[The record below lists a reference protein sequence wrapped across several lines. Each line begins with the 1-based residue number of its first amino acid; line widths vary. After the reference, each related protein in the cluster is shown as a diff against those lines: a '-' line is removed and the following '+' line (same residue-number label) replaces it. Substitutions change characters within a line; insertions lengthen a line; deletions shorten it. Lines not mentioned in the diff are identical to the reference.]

1 MTAAR
6 LRVTPVV
13 LFALGA
19 SVVIT
24 WSLRDNARFLPKELV
39 SRHALAQMGEH
50 PMGYVPPAPVTGSA
64 LVNYPGLI
72 MLAVHLTAVIVAAA
86 AWVIR
91 RSHRNVHSVPARLL
105 FAVSVSLAAAVV
117 TLPIAAVSLGT
128 AILFS
133 ATVTAAMTVLQYTF
147 VLTVAGVTIFGVP

>member
-1 MTAAR
+1 MTTAR

-13 LFALGA
+13 LVALGA
-19 SVVIT
+19 AVVIT
-24 WSLRDNARFLPKELV
+24 WALRDNARFLPKAMV
-39 SRHALAQMGEH
+39 SRHALAQMGDH

-72 MLAVHLTAVIVAAA
+72 MLAVHLTAIIVALAA
-86 AWVIR
+86 VVIR
-91 RSHRNVHSVPARLL
+91 RTHRNVHSVPARLL
-105 FAVSVSLAAAVV
+105 FAVLVALAAAVV
-117 TLPIAAVSLGT
+117 TLPIAAVALGS

-147 VLTVAGVTIFGVP
+147 VLAVAGVAIFGVP